1 MGHGAIPPRK
11 EKEVEEEGEE
21 RNRFK
26 HQNKYEH
33 GCCVCVC
40 VCVRRDGWSDDASG
54 RWKKEESWGEKG
66 DEHKQQARRQ
76 DQRLFR
82 EVREVGGKRKH
93 KALYLMSVCVCLCVC
108 VCVCVY
114 VL

>member
-26 HQNKYEH
+26 RQNKYEH

-40 VCVRRDGWSDDASG
+40 VSVCVRRDGWSDDASG

-66 DEHKQQARRQ
+66 DEHKQQARRLE
-76 DQRLFR
+76 QRLFR
-82 EVREVGGKRKH
+82 EVR
-93 KALYLMSVCVCLCVC
+93 
-108 VCVCVY
+108 
-114 VL
+114 